1 MTEEIE
7 KKPIEEVL
15 GVVLQMQQYFQQL
28 INMEAAKILH
38 TNGWCKEYI
47 NDCPI
52 CKHEEEQKKK
62 EKGDEEE

>member
-15 GVVLQMQQYFQQL
+15 GLILQMQQYFQQL

-38 TNGWCKEYI
+38 DNGWCKEYI
-47 NDCPI
+47 DDCPI
-52 CKHEEEQKKK
+52 CKHEKEQKKNK
-62 EKGDEEE
+62 EGDEEE